1 MVFTSSP
8 SFLPPQY
15 DVLLFW
21 LVFYALGRQR
31 EVVCFEIKSSKYVML
46 KPIDITLG
54 TSII

>member
-1 MVFTSSP
+1 MAFTSSP

-46 KPIDITLG
+46 KPTDITLG